1 MILLLLYIVEVALG
15 TVIHARRK
23 DAAPSAHPPRNVV
36 HVLLGMA
43 IFGLAIFK
51 VRLLP
56 SRLHVNLL

>member
-15 TVIHARRK
+15 TVVHVRRK

-43 IFGLAIFK
+43 IFGLAIFE

-56 SRLHVNLL
+56 SRLHANLL